1 MNNNNSSMRRKS
13 GISIGTTS
21 TIDDAHMNKKYSK
34 GTSVLYRRSSSSQ
47 GTVKAIIIDV
57 HMDDNL
63 VPYYTI
69 KLPNGKEKQ

>member
-1 MNNNNSSMRRKS
+1 MRRGS
-13 GISIGTTS
+13 GISIMTAS
-21 TIDDAHMNKKYSK
+21 TIDDAHMDKKYSK

-47 GTVKAIIIDV
+47 GAVKAVIIDV

>member
-1 MNNNNSSMRRKS
+1 MRRGS
-13 GISIGTTS
+13 GISIMTAS

-47 GTVKAIIIDV
+47 GTVKAVIIDV